1 MDYLSHVL
9 YGAVIAFLG
18 MVPPGMLNMTA
29 LKIRMER
36 GKAQSIKYATGATFI
51 IFCQATIAVV
61 FADFF
66 IDNPLIVEY
75 LKLIGIVVFLI
86 LAVVFYKLS
95 RKKLKFDAGEQK
107 PKRKYFIRGLIMS
120 ALNML
125 AIPFYLAIS
134 MYLASENR
142 IILEHPYKLLFA
154 SGMALGASILFSI
167 YISSYKLISQK
178 ASFIARNINLILSVL
193 FVVLAI
199 LGIVRYV
206 S

>member
-1 MDYLSHVL
+1 MDYVSHII

-36 GKAQSIKYATGATFI
+36 GKVQSIKYASGATFI
-51 IFCQATIAVV
+51 IFLQAAIAVV

-66 IDNPLIVEY
+66 IKNPVIVEY
-75 LKLIGIVVFLI
+75 LKLIGIIIFLV
-86 LAVVFYKLS
+86 LAVVFYYMS
-95 RKKLKFDAGEQK
+95 RKELKLADEPKKQK
-107 PKRKYFIRGLIMS
+107 GKYFIRGAGMS

-134 MYLASENR
+134 MYLASENK
-142 IILEHPYKLLFA
+142 IILESPYKLLFA
-154 SGMALGASILFSI
+154 IGIALGAAILFAI
-167 YISSYKLISQK
+167 YISSSKIISKK
-178 ASFIARNINLILSVL
+178 ASFIARNINLILSIL
-193 FVVLAI
+193 FLVLAI
-199 LGIVRYV
+199 LGVLRYV